1 MALATNYIP
10 NLKHPLYFLSLVGG
24 VTLNEIKQTLL
35 DPEDPDKYKIHFMHR
50 LVLNNCVLDGNG
62 FAVIDVDIESK
73 SMNPLVKVLLNILNK
88 YIMCQPEQLMDAL
101 CTLCGSGLAFI
112 YYFINAMS
120 EGGLKIGLNKE
131 MGYKLVAR
139 VMQSAAMCVEK
150 SEKEL
155 SVLQDSVLSKGGPAI
170 YGIDVL
176 NKSNC
181 DAGFQNAVEAS
192 YRRLKELANN
202 EPNEEEYKPPN
213 A

>member
-112 YYFINAMS
+112 YFFIEAMS
-120 EGGLKIGLNKE
+120 EGGLKVGLNKT
-131 MGYKLVAR
+131 MGVKLAAKAL
-139 VMQSAAMCVEK
+139 MSAAESMK
-150 SEKEL
+150 RSKKDPSELK
-155 SVLQDSVLSKGGPAI
+155 DSVLSIGGPAI
-170 YGIDVL
+170 YGIDHM
-176 NKSNC
+176 NQKNC
-181 DAGFQNAVEAS
+181 ESAIISAVEAA
-192 YRRLKELANN
+192 YRRLKEVANT
-202 EPNEEEYKPPN
+202 EPDDLNLRPFN
-213 A
+213 C